1 MHSKPDPEIKQI
13 LDFLSDVAQNNNRPW
28 FLANK
33 ARYDQAKVAFETMV
47 ARLIIGIGEF
57 DPSVRHLQ
65 PRDCTYRFYR
75 DLRFTQDKSPYKR
88 HLGAYICAMGKKSY
102 HGGYYFHLE
111 PSHCMLAGGC
121 WEIPSKA
128 LHALRDTIIG
138 REKEFAGI
146 VEDREFK
153 ALFPTITTDPLK
165 QLPRDV
171 PRDMPHPEYVK
182 CRNYVVCSMLPDN
195 FFRTGWT
202 DELLR
207 RCRIMKPFIDFAND
221 VVDDYI

>member
-57 DPSVRHLQ
+57 D
-65 PRDCTYRFYR
+65 
-75 DLRFTQDKSPYKR
+75 
-88 HLGAYICAMGKKSY
+88 LGAYICAMGKKSY